1 MRGTELCHAELSEGF
16 GIIPACAGNRAFHK
30 RILAYQIGSSPRVR
44 GTVILLHN
52 HPGDSYPSLSDIYSA
67 MMTEGVSGSL
77 VSGHGGTVYYIEPI
91 KLHGFEERYSILLE
105 EAKQFTT
112 EIERAQLIAFIR
124 LEEENEVKKWY
135 RVLKI

>member
-1 MRGTELCHAELSEGF
+1 MTLLQNEPLKNKMGKTFDYQSEWH
-16 GIIPACAGNRAFHK
+16 CSK
-30 RILAYQIGSSPRVR
+30 
-44 GTVILLHN
+44 T
-52 HPGDSYPSLSDIYSA
+52 SYPSLSDIYSA

>member
-1 MRGTELCHAELSEGF
+1 
-16 GIIPACAGNRAFHK
+16 
-30 RILAYQIGSSPRVR
+30 
-44 GTVILLHN
+44 
-52 HPGDSYPSLSDIYSA
+52 

-77 VSGHGGTVYYIEPI
+77 VSGHGGAMYYIEPV
-91 KLHGFEERYSILLE
+91 KLHDFEERYNILLE

-112 EIERAQLIAFIR
+112 EIERTQLIAFIR

>member
-1 MRGTELCHAELSEGF
+1 
-16 GIIPACAGNRAFHK
+16 
-30 RILAYQIGSSPRVR
+30 
-44 GTVILLHN
+44 
-52 HPGDSYPSLSDIYSA
+52 

-91 KLHGFEERYSILLE
+91 KLHDFEERYSILLK

-112 EIERAQLIAFIR
+112 EIEAARLIAFIR

-135 RVLKI
+135 RVLKILEKEKISF